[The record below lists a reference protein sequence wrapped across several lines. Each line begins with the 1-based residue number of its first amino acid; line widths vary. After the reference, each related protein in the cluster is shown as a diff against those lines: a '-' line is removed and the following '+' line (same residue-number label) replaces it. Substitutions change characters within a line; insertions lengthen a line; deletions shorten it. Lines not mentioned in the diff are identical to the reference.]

1 MLSNSIKY
9 YIQKEK
15 AAEQEYNK
23 AIENKNI
30 IIGLF
35 DKLKKANKKKTTNT
49 LQEIDKKVKTKKNIY
64 KEAITNTSLN
74 ALRKLIVLNNIIKK
88 KMEYLRTVEKTYYD
102 NPNILTAKL
111 LEKALEDYNKAVHCR
126 KAVKKVYQTAM
137 QADEE
142 IETSDDDDKL
152 VEENKKTKTDY

>member
-1 MLSNSIKY
+1 M
-9 YIQKEK
+9 KE
-15 AAEQEYNK
+15 AEQDYNK

-35 DKLKKANKKKTTNT
+35 DKLKKGNKKNTTYT

-111 LEKALEDYNKAVHCR
+111 LEKAHDDYNKTVLCR
-126 KAVKKVYQTAM
+126 KALKEVYKSAM
-137 QADEE
+137 IADEE
-142 IETSDDDDKL
+142 IESSDDDDKL
-152 VEENKKTKTDY
+152 